1 LQNFAVCPYRFLLSS
16 IYRLEPREEPAALEE
31 MDPRTKGALFH
42 RMQAAVQRQLKDKG
56 LLPVKEVHLAQ
67 ALMMLDETVNRI
79 AEQAYEDL
87 APAIDRVWLD
97 AIEAVRSDLRT
108 WLEKVAEQDGWVP
121 IHFEFGFG
129 FGAIKERDPSSC
141 PEPVT
146 LSSGVMVHG
155 VVDLIER
162 SEDGQKLRVTDH
174 KTGRDRVTKGIVIG
188 HGEYLQPVLYG
199 LAIERALKRAVSEG
213 RLFYCTADGG
223 FNEHQ
228 IPLGPIARESAE
240 IVLRTIDAGV
250 ATPFLVPAPRED
262 ACIFCDFQEVCGPYE
277 EIRLARK
284 KENMPLVQLKAV
296 RDLA

>member
-1 LQNFAVCPYRFLLSS
+1 
-16 IYRLEPREEPAALEE
+16 
-31 MDPRTKGALFH
+31 
-42 RMQAAVQRQLKDKG
+42 
-56 LLPVKEVHLAQ
+56 
-67 ALMMLDETVNRI
+67 
-79 AEQAYEDL
+79 
-87 APAIDRVWLD
+87 
-97 AIEAVRSDLRT
+97 
-108 WLEKVAEQDGWVP
+108 
-121 IHFEFGFG
+121 
-129 FGAIKERDPSSC
+129 
-141 PEPVT
+141 
-146 LSSGVMVHG
+146 
-155 VVDLIER
+155 VV
-162 SEDGQKLRVTDH
+162 
-174 KTGRDRVTKGIVIG
+174 G

-240 IVLRTIDAGV
+240 IVLQTIDAGV

-284 KENMPLVQLKAV
+284 KENMPLVQLKAM